1 MIRLVNVDR
10 RDFPDFTERDLT
22 LESILEEIEMLQI
35 SYLRDTKAVINLRN
49 LVLADSILFNLI

>member
-10 RDFPDFTERDLT
+10 RDITDFTERDLT

-35 SYLRDTKAVINLRN
+35 SYLRDTKSVINLRN